1 MPFILPL
8 EIEET
13 ILNHLAE
20 IEGRSHETLK
30 TCSLVCRAFLPI
42 CRKHVFGTINLFKWG
57 RQPSHD
63 SNEDK
68 PFILAFE
75 RLLRETPEIA
85 DYVRKLNYNLQ
96 SEDCWASTGRSI
108 QLEDLFKRITKLK
121 SLSIWNDFYAEFHWD
136 ENPIRP
142 ALLHLLHLP
151 TLTYFRMNRIDYF
164 IVSDLTPC
172 VNLKYLDI
180 GVDSTVVP
188 ADENTFPEV
197 LPESSIQLNEFES
210 GNGTSALIMELCSAR
225 RPDGLPIIDF
235 RSLSKLRVCPAL
247 LEERYDGVEDLDISR
262 ELLRHCHVLI
272 DVTISC
278 K

>member
-20 IEGRSHETLK
+20 IEGPGHETLK

-42 CRKHVFGTINLFKWG
+42 CRKHVFGTIVLYT
-57 RQPSHD
+57 RREQPYN
-63 SNEDK
+63 SNQDK
-68 PFILAFE
+68 PLIHAFE

-85 DYVRKLNYNLQ
+85 DYVRTLSYNLQ
-96 SEDCWASTGRSI
+96 GEDCWAITGWSI

-235 RSLSKLRVCPAL
+235 RSLTKVRVYAELPNEGEA
-247 LEERYDGVEDLDISR
+247 SW
-262 ELLRHCHVLI
+262 ELLRRCHFLT
-272 DVTISC
+272 DVHLSC

>member
-20 IEGRSHETLK
+20 IEGPNNETLK

-42 CRKHVFGTINLFKWG
+42 CRKHVFGTIFLYTWG
-57 RQPSHD
+57 QPYN
-63 SNEDK
+63 SNREISL
-68 PFILAFE
+68 ILAFE

-85 DYVRKLNYNLQ
+85 DYVRKLHYNLQ
-96 SEDCWASTGRSI
+96 GEDCWDSTNRSI

-121 SLSIWNDFYAEFHWD
+121 TLIIWNDSYLEFHWD
-136 ENPIRP
+136 ENPIRL

-151 TLTYFRMNRIDYF
+151 TLTHFHMTRIDYF

-172 VNLKYLDI
+172 VNLKVLDI
-180 GVDSTVVP
+180 GADSTVVP
-188 ADENTFPEV
+188 ADENTFPEA
-197 LPESSIQLNEFES
+197 LPENSIQLDEFES
-210 GNGTSALIMELCSAR
+210 GSGTSALIMELCSAR

-235 RSLSKLRVCPAL
+235 RSLTKLSVYAELPNEGEA
-247 LEERYDGVEDLDISR
+247 SW
-262 ELLRHCHVLI
+262 ELLRRCHSLT
-272 DVTISC
+272 DVHLSC